1 MKVSLVWKAAIVA
14 LGMGVLF
21 VGCGDSKGDAQA
33 ESTETIK
40 SVDETQIGLRTAPL
54 EGENVKLVD
63 YEFASKPAGE
73 NERIERSFE
82 NAPPLI
88 SHDIEDMLPITQD
101 NNMCLSCHDREVAE
115 SAGATP
121 VPQSHIYD
129 LRTMKKVAS
138 SVADARYNC
147 TQCHVPQAEAKPLV
161 ANTFNPEFSSE
172 SQKHQSNLLDVLN
185 QGVE

>member
-1 MKVSLVWKAAIVA
+1 MKTSLVWKAVIVA

-21 VGCGDSKGDAQA
+21 VGCGDSKGDKQAGSAQ
-33 ESTETIK
+33 TQG
-40 SVDETQIGLRTAPL
+40 VDETQLGLRTAPL

-63 YEFASKPAGE
+63 YSFETKPVGE

-88 SHDIEDMLPITQD
+88 SHTTEGMLPITQQD
-101 NNMCLSCHDREVAE
+101 NMCLSCHDRAVAAD
-115 SAGATP
+115 AGATP

-129 LRTMKKVAS
+129 LRTMKKVAG

-147 TQCHVPQAEAKPLV
+147 TQCHVPQAQAKPLV
-161 ANTFNPEFSSE
+161 ANSFNPEFSSQ